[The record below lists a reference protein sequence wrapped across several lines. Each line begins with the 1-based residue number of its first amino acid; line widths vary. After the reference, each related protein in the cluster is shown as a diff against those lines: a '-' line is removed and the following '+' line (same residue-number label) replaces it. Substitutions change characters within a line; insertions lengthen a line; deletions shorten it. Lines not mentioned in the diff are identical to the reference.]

1 MGIIKRGLAAGVMVA
16 ATFALTIMAVD
27 ICTPSAHAIDLSQ
40 LLGHGDNDP
49 TLETF
54 TLIHVADLKAMMND
68 TQSPVHIYDANGAST
83 RAQYGAIPTATL
95 LSSDDHYDL
104 AVLPQDKKSKL
115 VFYCA
120 NTL

>member
-1 MGIIKRGLAAGVMVA
+1 MRTTKRGQSGVLMIA
-16 ATFALTIMAVD
+16 ATFVIAIMMIGYYAP
-27 ICTPSAHAIDLSQ
+27 TARAFDLSQ

-54 TLIHVADLKAMMND
+54 ALIHVADLKAMMNN

-83 RAQYGAIPTATL
+83 RAQYGAIPGATL

-104 AVLPQDKKSKL
+104 AILPQDKKSKL